1 MPHSMVRTA
10 TLACLL
16 LALALPAAASA
27 AGKVGTV
34 RALDAQMRHAGA
46 SAGALVVDLD
56 SGAEIYARRAAVPRM
71 PASVEKLYT
80 SATTLRR
87 LGAGGRLSTSVFAE
101 TEPDAEGVV
110 DGDLYLKGGG
120 DPTFDLLDSNRLAQ
134 QVADAGIVEVTGRV
148 IGDESAFDT
157 RRGVP
162 SSGFRLTSDVG
173 PLSALTFNRGRTGRS
188 APFWQTRPANFA
200 ATAFAKQLR
209 AVGVDA
215 TRKARRGVTP
225 EDAALVTAW
234 RSQPVTVLLRQ
245 MNQPSDN
252 FMAEMLVKVLGA
264 QFGGAGSTAAGARVM
279 RDELA
284 ELEITPQII
293 DGSGLSRSD
302 RTSPRDVVALLDEL
316 DGDAAFTGSLGVA
329 GRSGT
334 IATRMRG
341 TAAQDRCRAKTGTL
355 RDVSALAGYCT
366 TVAGRQVA
374 FAFLMNY
381 VSPWNARALQDRMA
395 VALATYRP

>member
-1 MPHSMVRTA
+1 MLRTA
-10 TLACLL
+10 LACLL
-16 LALALPAAASA
+16 LALLLPATASA
-27 AGKVGTV
+27 AGRAGTA
-34 RALDAQMRHAGA
+34 RALDTQMRYAG
-46 SAGALVVDLD
+46 SSSSALVVDLE
-56 SGAEIYARRAAVPRM
+56 SSAEVYALRAEVPRM
-71 PASVEKLYT
+71 PASVQKLYT

-87 LGAGGRLSTSVFAE
+87 LGASGRLTTSVFAE
-101 TEPDAEGVV
+101 AAPDAAGVV
-110 DGDLYLKGGG
+110 DGDLYLRGGG

-162 SSGFRLTSDVG
+162 SSGFRLTSEVG
-173 PLSALTFNRGRTGRS
+173 PLSALTFNRGRTGRR
-188 APFWQTRPANFA
+188 APFWQSRPANFA
-200 ATAFAKQLR
+200 ATAFTKQLR
-209 AVGVDA
+209 GLGVDVA
-215 TRKARRGVTP
+215 GGVRRGATP
-225 EDAALVTAW
+225 EDAAIVTAW
-234 RSQPVTVLLRQ
+234 RSQSVTELLRL

-252 FMAEMLVKVLGA
+252 FMAEMLVKVLGS
-264 QFGGAGSTAAGARVM
+264 QFGGAGSTAAGTKVM
-279 RDELA
+279 RDELG
-284 ELEITPQII
+284 ELEISPSLV

-302 RTSPRDVVALLDEL
+302 RTSPRDVVTLLDEL

-366 TVAGRQVA
+366 TTGGRQVA

-381 VSPWNARALQDRMA
+381 VSPSSARVLQDRMA
-395 VALATYRP
+395 VALAKYAP